1 MTCHSRL
8 TDCDECTT
16 LVGWDGTVG
25 VDNAEDDACVMAKSI
40 WEISVYSSQ
49 FFYEPKTARYKV
61 VKVKR
66 NNLIIQ
72 FSNNIISI
80 CERV

>member
-1 MTCHSRL
+1 M
-8 TDCDECTT
+8 
-16 LVGWDGTVG
+16 G
-25 VDNAEDDACVMAKSI
+25 VDNAEDDACVAAKSI

-66 NNLIIQ
+66 KQFNN
-72 FSNNIISI
+72 SI
-80 CERV
+80 LK

>member
-1 MTCHSRL
+1 MTNVPLCW
-8 TDCDECTT
+8 
-16 LVGWDGTVG
+16 GWDGAVG
-25 VDNAEDDACVMAKSI
+25 VDNAEDDACVAAKSI

-66 NNLIIQ
+66 KQFNN
-72 FSNNIISI
+72 SI
-80 CERV
+80 LK